1 MLILLYSLIV
11 AVILFY
17 IYYYINTKNEEEYI
31 DEYEEPK
38 SMFTIQ
44 NLVIF
49 CIIYIFVFT
58 LLYLAFDDGSSLISL
73 GILEND
79 YSKQNK
85 LNKSNIVDPS
95 IIKNTSEPMKSGF
108 EPYNSSS
115 SDESSVMSSDDSS
128 SSQETDNSDS
138 E

>member
-1 MLILLYSLIV
+1 MIILLYSLIV
-11 AVILFY
+11 AVIIFY
-17 IYYYINTKNEEEYI
+17 IYYYINAKNEEEYI

-115 SDESSVMSSDDSS
+115 SDDSDISDSS
-128 SSQETDNSDS
+128 TSDDNSDS
-138 E
+138 N

>member
-1 MLILLYSLIV
+1 MIV

-115 SDESSVMSSDDSS
+115 SDDSDISDSS
-128 SSQETDNSDS
+128 TSDDNSDS
-138 E
+138 N

>member
-1 MLILLYSLIV
+1 MIILLYSLIV

-115 SDESSVMSSDDSS
+115 DDSDISDS
-128 SSQETDNSDS
+128 STSDDNSDS
-138 E
+138 N

>member
-1 MLILLYSLIV
+1 MIV

-115 SDESSVMSSDDSS
+115 DDSDISDS
-128 SSQETDNSDS
+128 STSDDNSDS
-138 E
+138 N

>member
-1 MLILLYSLIV
+1 MIV
-11 AVILFY
+11 AVIIFY
-17 IYYYINTKNEEEYI
+17 IYYYINAKNEEEYI

-115 SDESSVMSSDDSS
+115 SDDSDISDSS
-128 SSQETDNSDS
+128 TSDDNSDS
-138 E
+138 N

>member
-115 SDESSVMSSDDSS
+115 SDDSDISDSS
-128 SSQETDNSDS
+128 TSDDNSDS
-138 E
+138 N

>member
-1 MLILLYSLIV
+1 MLILLYSLVI

-17 IYYYINTKNEEEYI
+17 IYYYINTKNEDEYI
-31 DEYEEPK
+31 DEHKEPE
-38 SMFTIQ
+38 SMFTMQ
-44 NLVIF
+44 NLVVF

-85 LNKSNIVDPS
+85 LNKSNIIDPS
-95 IIKNTSEPMKSGF
+95 IIKNASEPMKSGF

-115 SDESSVMSSDDSS
+115 SDESSAMSSDDSS
-128 SSQETDNSDS
+128 SSQESDNSDS
-138 E
+138 D